1 MNVNSL
7 LAGLSVPA
15 AGQSAGRARVNNS
28 PGPFSP
34 DVGRDSFTR
43 STPSSSSLFPPLY
56 TRAAAAGGLKRPADR
71 GDSRQPTGAA
81 DQQTNPNA
89 DNAAPPEQ
97 GERDKGLNDTS
108 KNSAGLRKPNGTPLS
123 SSEKLLIDKLQ
134 KVDQEV
140 HNHELAHL
148 AAAGGYATSGASYQY
163 QTGPDGR
170 KYAVGGEVQ
179 IDTSPGRTPE
189 ETISKME
196 TVRRAALAPASPS
209 GQDQMVAAQA
219 TVRIASAA
227 QEIVQIA
234 AERNAKENEAA
245 AAAVKGAQSGRD
257 NSRTPVL
264 QAAGAALM
272 TSDSSAVQPS
282 TSPRTKQAIRQYLRS
297 AAGSFGRVV

>member
-1 MNVNSL
+1 MNINSL

-15 AGQSAGRARVNNS
+15 AGQSTGRARVNTS
-28 PGPFSP
+28 PGPFSS
-34 DVGRDSFTR
+34 VAGVDSFTR
-43 STPSSSSLFPPLY
+43 SSPSSSVSLPPLY
-56 TRAAAAGGLKRPADR
+56 TRAAAAGGLKRSANHG
-71 GDSRQPTGAA
+71 GDSRQSTGAA
-81 DQQTNPNA
+81 EKQVNPNA
-89 DNAAPPEQ
+89 DNAAAPEQ
-97 GERDKGLNDTS
+97 GGRDEGLDETS
-108 KNSAGLRKPNGTPLS
+108 KNSAGPRKPNGTPLS

-148 AAAGGYATSGASYQY
+148 AAAGGYARSGASYHY

-179 IDTSPGRTPE
+179 IDTSQGKTPE

-209 GQDQMVAAQA
+209 GQDQLVAAQS
-219 TVRIASAA
+219 TVRIAKAA
-227 QEIVQIA
+227 QEIVRIA
-234 AERNAKENEAA
+234 AERNAKEGEAA

-257 NSRTPVL
+257 DGRTPIL

-272 TSDSSAVQPS
+272 TPDSSAVQPS
-282 TSPRTKQAIRQYLRS
+282 ASHRNAIRQYLRS